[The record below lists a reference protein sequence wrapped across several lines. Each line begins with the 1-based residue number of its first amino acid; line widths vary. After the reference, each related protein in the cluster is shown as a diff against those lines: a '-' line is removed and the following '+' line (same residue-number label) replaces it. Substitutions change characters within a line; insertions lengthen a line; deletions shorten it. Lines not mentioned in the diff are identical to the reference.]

1 MPKEKPPKLNLSEIH
16 INVENV
22 EIYEK
27 IVSQNSSNAGK
38 VYVPKEWVGK
48 RVLVMV
54 IK

>member
-1 MPKEKPPKLNLSEIH
+1 MSKSKPIKIDLSELR

-27 IVSQNSSNAGK
+27 VVSQNSNNAGK

>member
-1 MPKEKPPKLNLSEIH
+1 MSKAKPLKINLSELR

-27 IVSQNSSNAGK
+27 IVSRNSSNAGK